1 MRKQVSYLVCLILL
15 FCFVSLAKAQT
26 QDLTGVQALQVTKY
40 ATPIYNQYVDNNSGV
55 ALETLVVKAKE
66 LNKELEVARQ
76 NIAIIKGR
84 IIQAGL
90 KPNPTLEAEVLS
102 DQLGTREGEYQ
113 FSVTYSKPIELAGKR
128 NKRIKIAQLELAQAE
143 KEVAFQEQQLVSEIY
158 LQYAQTIGFL
168 ENLRTLERLIVTNEE
183 TARIVN
189 ARFKEGDAAK
199 LDITLTKTEVNRL
212 HTQRL
217 QTEINIRTSLTKLK
231 ALVGL
236 SLEEPLKLQNIFGQI
251 SDVKHDLQGLQ
262 KLALATRIDL
272 KAAQIAEELAQ
283 AKIDLA
289 VAEAKPD
296 ISIFGRYQE
305 SKSIFDTVGGKLV
318 DTDRQLGF
326 GVSIPLAT
334 SNRNQGNIAEATALK
349 IQNSRRRELLEQLIK
364 RDVAL
369 AYGKLD
375 MVKESLRF
383 YEKEVLPNS
392 QKTLNVIRVAYDLG
406 EQQLLDVIAE
416 QRRLIEIQQQYI
428 EVQKDYYISLME
440 LEKAL
445 GIRIN

>member
-1 MRKQVSYLVCLILL
+1 MKTRVYLIVLFSIL
-15 FCFVSLAKAQT
+15 FFSVFVVAQAQESSKVEVMSLTTSSTA
-26 QDLTGVQALQVTKY
+26 
-40 ATPIYNQYVDNNSGV
+40 IYNQYVDNNSGV
-55 ALETLVVKAKE
+55 ALEVLVDKAKV

-183 TARIVN
+183 TARIVD

-199 LDITLTKTEVNRL
+199 LDITLTKTELNRL

-251 SDVKHDLQGLQ
+251 SDVKYDLQGLQ
-262 KLALATRIDL
+262 KLALATRDDL

-318 DTDRQLGF
+318 DTDRQLGI

-369 AYGKLD
+369 AYGKLE

-416 QRRLIEIQQQYI
+416 QRRLIEIQQQYV
-428 EVQKDYYISLME
+428 EVQKDYYISLIE